1 MKNLKAILVLW
12 CLLGIMI
19 AQAQTEKVEK
29 SEFRIKLVDVKD
41 GERVEIDTTFS
52 SEEEMKAFMESLG
65 VKHHMGD
72 MDIDVDIDWE
82 SRHSQDSAN
91 GEHKVYKKR
100 IMHHHHDNVDIET
113 VKGDDIEEL
122 LNQLDAET
130 AETIRKELEKNGIN
144 EGEEEI
150 KMVFVVKKVKVE
162 ELTDDE
168 ISQAKI
174 EPQNKLEVKSFDIS
188 PNPATDHLTINI
200 KSESEK
206 PGVLRILSMEG
217 KELYQTELKTLNAQY
232 ELPIKS
238 LKSGM
243 YIVHVSSAD
252 QSMSKKL
259 IIQQ

>member
-12 CLLGIMI
+12 SLLGLLA
-19 AQAQTEKVEK
+19 AQAQTETT
-29 SEFRIKLVDVKD
+29 EFRIKLVDIKN
-41 GERVEIDTTFS
+41 GEHVEIDTTFNS
-52 SEEEMKAFMESLG
+52 HEEMEAFMEERG
-65 VKHHMGD
+65 IKNHMKGMD
-72 MDIDVDIDWE
+72 MDVDINWE
-82 SRHSQDSAN
+82 ELHEGDSTHD
-91 GEHKVYKKR
+91 GKR
-100 IMHHHHDNVDIET
+100 IIKKHIIHHNAEDVEIET
-113 VKGDDIEEL
+113 LDGADMDVLLEE
-122 LNQLDAET
+122 LDAET
-130 AETIRKELEKNGIN
+130 AEKIRVQLEKHGIS
-144 EGEEEI
+144 EGDAEV
-150 KMVFVVKKVKVE
+150 KMIFVVKKVKVE

-174 EPQNKLEVKSFDIS
+174 EPQSKLEVKSFDIS
-188 PNPATDHLTINI
+188 PNPATDHLTIKI
-200 KSESEK
+200 KSESED

-259 IIQQ
+259 IIQE